1 MTSFVDRADLGFF
14 PLQDHA
20 ADKTHVPVSM
30 RAGLAGGRLTKFQD
44 PTATGSAFESIQEYG
59 RDAGMGTLGDIHPW
73 MFWQTRER
81 SVRGCGAWAQVFGSM
96 VIRSDTRY
104 GVTATQPIR
113 DHDWK
118 NDTRFRQKG
127 LSWPKGF
134 QQLAKGQL
142 LIALPGTEE
151 SQQHDLGFWADPRLF
166 APHVGGPGDCG
177 TLVVDMQSDA
187 TPCMDNSD
195 KPGIGGRHARLQTL
209 MRVIAMPK
217 SAITGGTLGGTGNF
231 LALNYSTT
239 QQEGMNGFGAIF
251 APVVSGGAV
260 TPRSGPTGAI
270 TPRGGNN
277 GYTPGDV
284 TRNALG
290 ESNIGAGAFGAGEA
304 DGAID
309 SGHDGEQTPN
319 SFGEFAASPRGGHGV
334 ALMAASIG
342 YGPIHAGAAA
352 DKHQHGHDRDG
363 NPINAAHISTG
374 AFFFRDRN
382 FDGPLQFEGY
392 YVYPPGWPLTSRTHL
407 TWDGAYAHPFA
418 GKMAMGMWRWWT
430 EVPYMA
436 PTDPPGTPTT
446 PRGPR
451 TVTPR
456 GRTPTGP
463 GGPHGPATP
472 GGPGGPKP
480 KPKPGPATPGGKKPP
495 STGGGKGPSGPT
507 PPGGSGPGTG
517 GGGRR
522 GGPTGPGL
530 PPGKPYRDPPPPIPP
545 AVTPRGGKQ
554 LPKQPPTTTPGTPQ
568 TPGSGGAGPAAPV
581 TPRDGLCTQTDRSD
595 HVDPNDV
602 HDERNTRATPASQAA
617 AGDDTIVPE
626 SAGIYVGGPGGAGT
640 QVTDP
645 RIPMGRLSGRD
656 PWTRERENVP
666 GLVERVGGADRTSV
680 GLYSIWHPLQEGF
693 AALAFRPQLMIKG
706 YPHFEHNPQL
716 PAAMIHRDEALR
728 PQVLTLRAWGAQ
740 SMSGD
745 YSYVEKSMSS
755 RARGGTGHGGVLFA
769 PPRFELEDYYGI
781 NSAANVEDT
790 TSARATR
797 SVVLLAPGVS
807 LGFGKPLATG
817 ALATGGVML
826 YQDVSV
832 ATRPLLIAQDSN
844 EIVRLYRSGGV
855 GVVTVTG
862 NLSATGTTGGDVVE
876 AGTKFT
882 IGGSDGI
889 TQSISFAD
897 NSGATHAVDI
907 VGGIITNWTVT
918 P

>member
-20 ADKTHVPVSM
+20 ADKTGVPVSM
-30 RAGLAGGRLTKFQD
+30 RAGLAGGRITKFKD
-44 PTATGSAFESIQEYG
+44 ATSTGAASESMQEYG

-81 SVRGCGAWAQVFGSM
+81 SVRGCGAWAQTFGAM
-96 VIRSDTRY
+96 LIRADARY

-127 LSWPKGF
+127 LAWPVGF
-134 QQLAKGQL
+134 PQLAKGSL
-142 LIALPGTEE
+142 LLAVPGTEE
-151 SQQHDLGFWADPRLF
+151 SEQHDLGFWADPRLI
-166 APHVGGPGDCG
+166 APGAGGPGECG
-177 TLVVDMQSDA
+177 TLVVDLQQDS
-187 TPCMDNSD
+187 TLCMDNSD
-195 KPGIGGRHARLQTL
+195 KPGFGGRHARLQTM

-217 SAITGGTLGGTGNF
+217 SPVTGSTISTAGNF

-239 QQEGMNGFGAIF
+239 QQDGLAGYGAIF
-251 APVVSGGAV
+251 GPVVGGGAV
-260 TPRSGPTGAI
+260 TPRGSVPGPI
-270 TPRGGNN
+270 TPRGGGPNS
-277 GYTPGDV
+277 YTPGDV
-284 TRNALG
+284 TRNLRG
-290 ESNIGAGAFGAGEA
+290 ESNIGSGAFGSGLDE
-304 DGAID
+304 GAIS
-309 SGHDGEQTPN
+309 SGGSDEQTPN
-319 SFGEFAASPRGGHGV
+319 SFGAFVPTPRGGHGV
-334 ALMAASIG
+334 ALMAASVG

-363 NPINAAHISTG
+363 NPINAAHISTS
-374 AFFFRDRN
+374 AFYFRDRT
-382 FDGPLQFEGY
+382 FDGPMMFEGY

-407 TWDGAYAHPFA
+407 TWDGAAAHPFA

-436 PTDPPGTPTT
+436 PTGEPGNPPTTTPPTGTPT
-446 PRGPR
+446 PG
-451 TVTPR
+451 
-456 GRTPTGP
+456 GRNPAGP

-472 GGPGGPKP
+472 GGPGTPTGKKKKKVTTGGPTDKP
-480 KPKPGPATPGGKKPP
+480 KPKPTGTGRGR
-495 STGGGKGPSGPT
+495 GGGGWPGPSGPGV
-507 PPGGSGPGTG
+507 P
-517 GGGRR
+517 R
-522 GGPTGPGL
+522 PT
-530 PPGKPYRDPPPPIPP
+530 YRDPPPPGPP
-545 AVTPRGGKQ
+545 TVTPRGGKQ
-554 LPKQPPTTTPGTPQ
+554 LPNHPPTTTPGTPQ
-568 TPGSGGAGPAAPV
+568 TPGTGGSGPTGPT
-581 TPRDGLCTQTDRSD
+581 TPRGGLCTQTDRSG

-602 HDERNTRATPASQAA
+602 HDGRNMVDTPARQAA
-617 AGDDTIVPE
+617 HGNDAIIPQ
-626 SAGIYVGGPGGAGT
+626 SAGTFVGGAGGAGT

-656 PWTRERENVP
+656 PWTREPERVP

-693 AALAFRPQLMIKG
+693 AALTFRPQLMVKG

-716 PAAMIHRDEALR
+716 PSAMIHRDEALR

-740 SMSGD
+740 SVSGD

-817 ALATGGVML
+817 ALATGGAML

-832 ATRPLLIAQDSN
+832 ATRPLLIAQDSG

-862 NLSATGTTGGDVVE
+862 NLSATGTTGGDVVD

-889 TQSISFAD
+889 TQSVSFDD
-897 NSGATHAVDI
+897 NSGATHVVDI
-907 VGGIITNWTVT
+907 VGGIITSWTVT